1 MSLNISS
8 KFPPSPCSCYILLR
22 RRRCYNVIMPMLWWY
37 KTSLARILALSH
49 HPSLIRSHHQYVIWF
64 QQKWFVTFNRKSS
77 KINKTNIYDQWSIT
91 NSFLL
96 DNGPMVCKQLCLKSE
111 DYIMISQEIIHNKYI
126 LLYNSYLCYDKVS
139 CYWGYPHMWAACYH
153 V

>member
-1 MSLNISS
+1 
-8 KFPPSPCSCYILLR
+8 
-22 RRRCYNVIMPMLWWY
+22 MPMLWWY

-64 QQKWFVTFNRKSS
+64 QQKWFLTFNRKSS

-96 DNGPMVCKQLCLKSE
+96 DNGPMVCKQLCLKLE
-111 DYIMISQEIIHNKYI
+111 YYIMISQEIIHNKYI
-126 LLYNSYLCYDKVS
+126 LHIIQFLPMLWQSVMLLGISTHVGCLLSRVS
-139 CYWGYPHMWAACYH
+139 MLQSAK
-153 V
+153 